1 MANDEELKKA
11 KKADSEE
18 KEVEERSSPGGHI
31 VYQAVHKEGMDELE
45 RTNSALAW
53 SGLAAGL
60 SMGFSL
66 MSEGLLRSHLP
77 TRPGGLL
84 IAKFGYS
91 IGFLVV
97 VLGRQQLFTEN
108 TLTVILPLLR
118 KPRRAHFLQ
127 RRPALGIVLAANWS
141 ALSSSPGHGEH
152 QHARPNVRQAMKE
165 IGLVSMNH
173 DFCTLMV
180 RGIFA
185 GWLIAIMVWLL
196 PFAETARVGV
206 IIIVTYIV
214 GIGEFSHIMAG
225 SVDAFYL
232 VAIGEKTFG
241 QYFVYMVPILIG
253 NIIGGSS
260 IVATIAHAQ
269 YIGSGDGEGTKRT
282 TTPNDRLERAVAF
295 ARVASGRHDRSVQG
309 TG

>member
-1 MANDEELKKA
+1 MAKDEEPKEA
-11 KKADSEE
+11 KKAEDEE
-18 KEVEERSSPGGHI
+18 KQVEERSSPGGHI
-31 VYQAVHKEGMDELE
+31 VYRAVYKEGEDELK
-45 RTNSALAW
+45 RSNSALAW

-77 TRPGGLL
+77 DTPWRLL

-91 IGFLVV
+91 VGFLIVI
-97 VLGRQQLFTEN
+97 LGRQQLFTEN

-118 KPRRAHFLQ
+118 KHDPRT
-127 RRPALGIVLAANWS
+127 LGNVAQLWSIVLAANLVGGFTIAWVMGNTH
-141 ALSSSPGHGEH
+141 ALEPSV
-152 QHARPNVRQAMKE
+152 QQAMKE
-165 IGLVSMNH
+165 IGLASMNH
-173 DFCTLMV
+173 DFFTLMM

-185 GWLIAIMVWLL
+185 GWMIALMVWLL

-206 IIIVTYIV
+206 IIIITYIV
-214 GIGEFSHIMAG
+214 GIGEFSHIVAG

-232 VAIGEKTFG
+232 VGTGVKTFG

-260 IVATIAHAQ
+260 IVAAIAHAE
-269 YIGSGDGEGTKRT
+269 YIGSGNGEAKT
-282 TTPNDRLERAVAF
+282 NDDA
-295 ARVASGRHDRSVQG
+295 
-309 TG
+309 

>member
-1 MANDEELKKA
+1 MAQQEELKKA
-11 KKADSEE
+11 QKADNEE

-31 VYQAVHKEGMDELE
+31 VYKAVHKEGVDELE
-45 RTNSALAW
+45 RGNSALAW

-66 MSEGLLRSHLP
+66 MSEGLIRSHLADTP
-77 TRPGGLL
+77 WRILL
-84 IAKFGYS
+84 TKFGYS

-97 VLGRQQLFTEN
+97 ILGRQQLFTEN

-118 KPRRAHFLQ
+118 KRDARTFCNVVRLWS
-127 RRPALGIVLAANWS
+127 IVLAANLVG
-141 ALSSSPGHGEH
+141 ALLIAWLMGNTNALE
-152 QHARPNVRQAMKE
+152 PNVRQAMKE

-173 DFCTLMV
+173 DFFTLMV

-185 GWLIAIMVWLL
+185 GWLIALMVWLL

-214 GIGEFSHIMAG
+214 GIGEFSHIVAG

-232 VAIGEKTFG
+232 VVTGVKTFG

-269 YIGSGDGEGTKRT
+269 YVGSGDGEGKKA
-282 TTPNDRLERAVAF
+282 NDDA
-295 ARVASGRHDRSVQG
+295 
-309 TG
+309 

>member
-1 MANDEELKKA
+1 MAKADENERRA
-11 KKADSEE
+11 KKANSEE

-31 VYQAVHKEGMDELE
+31 VYQAVHKEGEDELE
-45 RTNSALAW
+45 RNNSALAW

-66 MSEGLLRSHLP
+66 MSEGLIRSHLADTP
-77 TRPGGLL
+77 WRIFFT
-84 IAKFGYS
+84 KFGYS

-97 VLGRQQLFTEN
+97 ILGRQQLFTEN

-118 KPRRAHFLQ
+118 KRDTRTFINVVRLWS
-127 RRPALGIVLAANWS
+127 IVLVANLVGTFIVAWVMGNTN
-141 ALSSSPGHGEH
+141 AL
-152 QHARPNVRQAMKE
+152 APNVRQAMKE

-173 DFCTLMV
+173 DFLTLMV

-185 GWLIAIMVWLL
+185 GWLIALMVWLL

-206 IIIVTYIV
+206 IIIVTWVV
-214 GIGEFSHIMAG
+214 GIGEFSHIVAG

-232 VAIGEKTFG
+232 VTTGVKTSG
-241 QYFVYMVPILIG
+241 QYFVYMAPILIG

-269 YIGSGDGEGTKRT
+269 YVASGDGKAT
-282 TTPNDRLERAVAF
+282 
-295 ARVASGRHDRSVQG
+295 
-309 TG
+309 